1 MAFNP
6 IIIGGSPQL
15 YPEEKI
21 IISIPSV
28 EASIEFNNNMSL
40 TKRDGSLILTN
51 CRIIF
56 INHNHSEQFKNFA
69 LHIDLISEE
78 SFPSIDEKL
87 YFIGTIL
94 PYHTFMPCEGK
105 FKIEMNNQ
113 HFHEF
118 KDKIQNFI
126 RQIKIAKSRP
136 VNNLHSDSN
145 QVFVDPNRPD
155 FLMVVAEETKQ
166 ID

>member
-28 EASIEFNNNMSL
+28 EASIEFINNMRL
-40 TKRDGSLILTN
+40 TQREGALILTN
-51 CRIIF
+51 SRIIF
-56 INHNHSEQFKNFA
+56 INHDHSEQLKNFA
-69 LHIDLISEE
+69 LHLDLISEE

-105 FKIEMNNQ
+105 FKIGIYNQ
-113 HFHEF
+113 LFNAF
-118 KDKIQNFI
+118 RDKILNFL

-136 VNNLHSDSN
+136 VNNMHSDSN

-166 ID
+166 IE